1 VTPLAWTVGAVAYPV
16 VTCLV
21 YVTLCYLD
29 GARGGDADSRSGNLA
44 PAILWPLTLAI
55 VVVFAAVGVVWR
67 VVLKLVVEPVRRL
80 GSRAREAGERQRDRV
95 VRGGR

>member
-1 VTPLAWTVGAVAYPV
+1 MTNIDEIEARLKAATPGPWESHQCIGDRRADELYGA
-16 VTCLV
+16 
-21 YVTLCYLD
+21 D
-29 GARGGDADSRSGNLA
+29 GTYFAGLIHQRNKAD
-44 PAILWPLTLAI
+44 
-55 VVVFAAVGVVWR
+55 VVFIAAVGVVWR